1 MDSKILISIFAAGT
15 AACFGCASF
24 SVPDQKKPEGKTAG
38 LEKQDQAVSL
48 TAPAQQPSAS
58 EPDPVM
64 AETETDRQPDSV
76 KTEPVQLRLQVP
88 ESIQETGWWCAPAA
102 LQMVS
107 GYYGLHFSQQEL
119 ADLMHTSP
127 VTGTEYEDLAETATD
142 LIFTQTGRSGQY
154 TAVLFTSADGHL
166 RSEFEERAL
175 QDLRTGSPVFA
186 AINTAVMYQDA
197 DTQVHQTVIY
207 GADVNEEG
215 KAERWY
221 YLDPGSQ
228 RTSEYGQKYW
238 CRADELWNAMLNSP
252 EPGYVY

>member
-1 MDSKILISIFAAGT
+1 MDSNILFSILAAGT

-24 SVPDQKKPEGKTAG
+24 SARDQKKPEGTMAG
-38 LEKQDQAVSL
+38 
-48 TAPAQQPSAS
+48 P
-58 EPDPVM
+58 
-64 AETETDRQPDSV
+64 ETVQQPDSV

-88 ESIQETGWWCAPAA
+88 ESVQETGWWCGPAA

-107 GYYGLHFSQQEL
+107 GCFGLSFSQQEL
-119 ADLMHTSP
+119 ADLMHASP
-127 VTGTEYEDLAETATD
+127 ATGTEYEDLARTVTD

-186 AINTAVMYQDA
+186 AINPALMYQDA
-197 DTQVHQTVIY
+197 VSQAHQTVIY

-215 KAERWY
+215 NAERWY
-221 YLDPGSQ
+221 YLDPSSQ

-238 CRADELWNAMLNSP
+238 CTADEMWNAMLNCP